1 MNVAIVAMV
10 NMTKSL
16 SNRSAALEVCPPAAS
31 RSFDPDGA
39 RFAEVT
45 GVKAT
50 CLLSLVFPQQSNS
63 THTAMVNL
71 PDN

>member
-10 NMTKSL
+10 NMTTTL
-16 SNRSAALEVCPPAAS
+16 SDGSAALEVCPPAAS

-39 RFAEVT
+39 RLAEVT

-50 CLLSLVFPQQSNS
+50 CLLSLVFP
-63 THTAMVNL
+63 
-71 PDN
+71 

>member
-10 NMTKSL
+10 NMTTTL
-16 SNRSAALEVCPPAAS
+16 SDGSAALEVCPPVAS
-31 RSFDPDGA
+31 RSFGPDGA

-50 CLLSLVFPQQSNS
+50 CLLSLVFPQQSKS
-63 THTAMVNL
+63 TGTAMVY
-71 PDN
+71 